1 MTQSNEGNRL
11 DRIEQILES
20 NARATSAN
28 TEAIAAN
35 REAIADLT
43 QNVNQLTNDTNRVLA
58 RSAVLDDILLG
69 LHGNQM
75 QYEGKADEIM
85 EKLDQILEKLNSE

>member
-1 MTQSNEGNRL
+1 MTNSSNDSNRL

-20 NARATSAN
+20 NARAIAAN
-28 TEAIAAN
+28 TQGITAN

-43 QNVNQLTNDTNRVLA
+43 QNVNQLTNDTNRILA

-69 LHGNQM
+69 LHGNQ
-75 QYEGKADEIM
+75 QRYEGKADEIID
-85 EKLDQILEKLNSE
+85 LRG